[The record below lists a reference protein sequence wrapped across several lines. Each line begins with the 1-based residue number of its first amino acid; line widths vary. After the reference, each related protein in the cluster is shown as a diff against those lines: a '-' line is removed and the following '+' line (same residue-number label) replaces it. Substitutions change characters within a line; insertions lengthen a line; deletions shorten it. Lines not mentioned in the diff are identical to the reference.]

1 MRLLQFGLSVS
12 YPNIGAYY
20 SVLGT
25 GSGACLASMT
35 PPLLLKA
42 EQLESWLRFIELW
55 ENAIGEE
62 TEVVVALDA
71 NLDFLTWRSDSLP
84 PQHSSVKL
92 KALIAALFE
101 RILPLGITPL
111 VTGATRLER
120 GQPRA
125 GPDHVYTNKPEKL
138 SSIQYSLR
146 PVGLASSLQTARSA
160 SA

>member
-1 MRLLQFGLSVS
+1 M
-12 YPNIGAYY
+12 
-20 SVLGT
+20 
-25 GSGACLASMT
+25 
-35 PPLLLKA
+35 
-42 EQLESWLRFIELW
+42 
-55 ENAIGEE
+55 
-62 TEVVVALDA
+62 VVALDA